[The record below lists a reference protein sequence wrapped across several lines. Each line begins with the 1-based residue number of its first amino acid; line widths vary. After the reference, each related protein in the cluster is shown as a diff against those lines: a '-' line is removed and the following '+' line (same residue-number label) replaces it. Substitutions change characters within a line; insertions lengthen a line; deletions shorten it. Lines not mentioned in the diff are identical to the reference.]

1 MRDQM
6 FGKEEAKTV
15 ILIFW
20 LFLAMC
26 LAGCGTATTTPGQ
39 FQKEST
45 PSDLSETEQTQ
56 MKTTVAPTKIEGYEI
71 FDIKDP
77 FGPLTGPGSTTQ
89 VITTTTTTGTGTQT
103 TSTNQV
109 RLVSIPS
116 GTTAT
121 IDVNGTDYENLRAG
135 DTFAQTFKLLTIGT
149 GSVTVLYG
157 DNQYT
162 LYLGETISVK

>member
-1 MRDQM
+1 MRGQM
-6 FGKEEAKTV
+6 FGKGKVITV
-15 ILIFW
+15 ILISW
-20 LFLAMC
+20 LFVAMY
-26 LAGCGTATTTPGQ
+26 LAGCGTATTPMGQ
-39 FQKEST
+39 FQKESA
-45 PSDLSETEQTQ
+45 PSVSSETEKTQT
-56 MKTTVAPTKIEGYEI
+56 KTTVVPTKIEGYEI

-89 VITTTTTTGTGTQT
+89 VLTTTTTTGTGTQT

-121 IDVNGTDYENLRAG
+121 VEVNGTNYENLRAG

-149 GSVTVLYG
+149 GSVTILYG

>member
-1 MRDQM
+1 MRGNM
-6 FGKEEAKTV
+6 SGKCELKTV
-15 ILIFW
+15 ILISW
-20 LFLAMC
+20 LAATLFLT
-26 LAGCGTATTTPGQ
+26 GCAKTTTTPGQ

-45 PSDLSETEQTQ
+45 PSVSSEAEKTQT
-56 MKTTVAPTKIEGYEI
+56 KTTVVSTKIEGYEI

-77 FGPLTGPGSTTQ
+77 FGPLIGQGSTTQ
-89 VITTTTTTGTGTQT
+89 VLTTTTTTGTGTQT

-109 RLVSIPS
+109 KLVSIPL

-121 IDVNGTDYENLRAG
+121 IDVNGTYHENLRAG
-135 DTFAQTFKLLTIGT
+135 DTFAQVFKLLTIGS
-149 GSVTVLYG
+149 GSVTILYG